1 MPGPPDGPGDPDV
14 ALLRVDA
21 ASAEYWDSP
30 GGRIATALS
39 FAKATLT
46 GQAYSGGEHEPVRL

>member
-1 MPGPPDGPGDPDV
+1 MPGPPGYPGDPEV
-14 ALLRVDA
+14 VLLRVDA

-39 FAKATLT
+39 VAMATLA
-46 GQAYSGGEHEPVRL
+46 GQAYSGGEHARL